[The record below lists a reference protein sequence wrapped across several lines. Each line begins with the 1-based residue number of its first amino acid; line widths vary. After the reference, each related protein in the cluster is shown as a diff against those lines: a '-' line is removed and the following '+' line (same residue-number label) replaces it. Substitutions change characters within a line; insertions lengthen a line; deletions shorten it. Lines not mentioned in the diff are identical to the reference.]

1 MACQVTTLYKL
12 GYGEEDVYDRIRQE
26 IRNAP
31 QFRFDWFLKSRTSLV
46 RAAQRGSAVARG
58 RD

>member
-1 MACQVTTLYKL
+1 
-12 GYGEEDVYDRIRQE
+12 VYDRIRQE

-46 RAAQRGSAVARG
+46 RLARYNVLVSRANMGNPGSG
-58 RD
+58 LH